1 MTGSTS
7 ATSSTAVGAVELR
20 EVATR
25 LGSKNGR
32 EGKMAKLTVS
42 ATKPLGWPEMDR
54 SDDGVEGDL
63 RRRRF
68 GRGRCG
74 GLGRCERSGLGL
86 LDEVDSG
93 GAPGHDERTHGRRG
107 ARLRRRHGGGS
118 VGHGWGAR
126 GGGAGEESGCLGG
139 SGKRG
144 GAIHDVTGRGE
155 RRGGEQ
161 VRGARRGRRRAPACL
176 PGRQAARWSSAG
188 LGRQVG
194 RVLAPGKFFHFSL
207 FSVF

>member
-20 EVATR
+20 EVATW

-42 ATKPLGWPEMDR
+42 ATKPLVWPEMNR

-63 RRRRF
+63 RRRWF

-86 LDEVDSG
+86 LEGEEGG
-93 GAPGHDERTHGRRG
+93 GAPGHCGT
-107 ARLRRRHGGGS
+107 
-118 VGHGWGAR
+118 VWG
-126 GGGAGEESGCLGG
+126 
-139 SGKRG
+139 
-144 GAIHDVTGRGE
+144 
-155 RRGGEQ
+155 
-161 VRGARRGRRRAPACL
+161 
-176 PGRQAARWSSAG
+176 
-188 LGRQVG
+188 
-194 RVLAPGKFFHFSL
+194 
-207 FSVF
+207 

>member
-32 EGKMAKLTVS
+32 EGNMAKLTVS
-42 ATKPLGWPEMDR
+42 ATESLVRPEMDR
-54 SDDGVEGDL
+54 SEDGVEGDL

-86 LDEVDSG
+86 LDGVDGG

-107 ARLRRRHGGGS
+107 ARL
-118 VGHGWGAR
+118 
-126 GGGAGEESGCLGG
+126 
-139 SGKRG
+139 
-144 GAIHDVTGRGE
+144 
-155 RRGGEQ
+155 
-161 VRGARRGRRRAPACL
+161 
-176 PGRQAARWSSAG
+176 
-188 LGRQVG
+188 
-194 RVLAPGKFFHFSL
+194 
-207 FSVF
+207 

>member
-7 ATSSTAVGAVELR
+7 ATRSTAVGAVKLR

-32 EGKMAKLTVS
+32 KGKMAKLTVS
-42 ATKPLGWPEMDR
+42 ATEPLVRLGMDR

-74 GLGRCERSGLGL
+74 LRRCERSGLGL
-86 LDEVDSG
+86 LDGVDSG
-93 GAPGHDERTHGRRG
+93 GASGHDERTHGRRG
-107 ARLRRRHGGGS
+107 ARLRRRHDDGGVGHGGGS
-118 VGHGWGAR
+118 AR
-126 GGGAGEESGCLGG
+126 GRSWRGEGVFGGF
-139 SGKRG
+139 
-144 GAIHDVTGRGE
+144 RGE
-155 RRGGEQ
+155 READPRRHRA
-161 VRGARRGRRRAPACL
+161 RGAARRRAGAWRALWSPSGTCL
-176 PGRQAARWSSAG
+176 PGRQAARWSGAG

-194 RVLAPGKFFHFSL
+194 RVLGAT
-207 FSVF
+207 

>member
-7 ATSSTAVGAVELR
+7 ATSSTVVGAVELR
-20 EVATR
+20 EVTTR
-25 LGSKNGR
+25 LGSKKRR

-42 ATKPLGWPEMDR
+42 ATKPLVWPEMDR

-86 LDEVDSG
+86 LDGVDSG

-107 ARLRRRHGGGS
+107 ARLRRRHDGGG
-118 VGHGWGAR
+118 VGHGGEAR
-126 GGGAGEESGCLGG
+126 GGGAGERRGCLGG
-139 SGKRG
+139 SGERG
-144 GAIHDVTGRGE
+144 RLIHDVIGRGE

-161 VRGARRGRRRAPACL
+161 VRGARCGRRRAPACL
-176 PGRQAARWSSAG
+176 PGRQAARWSGAG

-194 RVLAPGKFFHFSL
+194 RVLGAR
-207 FSVF
+207 

>member
-42 ATKPLGWPEMDR
+42 ATKPLVRPGMDR

-74 GLGRCERSGLGL
+74 GLGPCERSGLGL
-86 LDEVDSG
+86 LEGEEGG
-93 GAPGHDERTHGRRG
+93 GAPGH
-107 ARLRRRHGGGS
+107 GGTA
-118 VGHGWGAR
+118 WG
-126 GGGAGEESGCLGG
+126 
-139 SGKRG
+139 
-144 GAIHDVTGRGE
+144 
-155 RRGGEQ
+155 
-161 VRGARRGRRRAPACL
+161 
-176 PGRQAARWSSAG
+176 
-188 LGRQVG
+188 
-194 RVLAPGKFFHFSL
+194 
-207 FSVF
+207 

>member
-1 MTGSTS
+1 M
-7 ATSSTAVGAVELR
+7 SSTAVGAVELW

-42 ATKPLGWPEMDR
+42 ATKPLVRPEMDR
-54 SDDGVEGDL
+54 SNDGVEGDL

-86 LDEVDSG
+86 LDGVDSG

-107 ARLRRRHGGGS
+107 ARLRRRHGDGG
-118 VGHGWGAR
+118 VGHGGGAR
-126 GGGAGEESGCLGG
+126 GGGAGEERGCLGG
-139 SGKRG
+139 SGERG
-144 GAIHDVTGRGE
+144 RPIHGVSR
-155 RRGGEQ
+155 
-161 VRGARRGRRRAPACL
+161 AREAARRRAGAWRALRSPSGTCL
-176 PGRQAARWSSAG
+176 PAWPASSSLERRWAG
-188 LGRQVG
+188 PAGGPGAGRQVS
-194 RVLAPGKFFHFSL
+194 LSIFLLFSL
-207 FSVF
+207 F